1 MFHIALTP
9 NENPA
14 NALSATSET
23 LMGAIADLLNS
34 ISLVS
39 GSEEWFVSRVLE
51 ATKEAVDNLEN
62 DQPAKGAWS
71 DFSSPDDAF
80 SIDIFCSDD
89 ARYVRLDGDDLLVPH
104 GAVGLV
110 VEEHTT
116 RWIYDE
122 SEISQWNNVRL
133 PQKRIE
139 PNESVEALKYHVSG
153 AIARGEAVAIVEQPV
168 KPTIESHN
176 EPLRQAMF
184 ARGCKWVV
192 NGAYESFQLN
202 GKYEPYPVGYIRVH
216 RNGSSHPRLPHQFS
230 VQTING
236 WLQLSF
242 ATIEEGTNWAL
253 ESASNALNP
262 APTITEVI
270 RDIKHGDCTL
280 SAIFSDGSERKLFN
294 FFIDELSFSDF
305 ELIGKTETEAQ
316 ALHSQKDSAYL
327 RS

>member
-62 DQPAKGAWS
+62 DEPAKGVWS

-80 SIDIFCSDD
+80 SIDIFCADD
-89 ARYVRLDGDDLLVPH
+89 ARYVRLDGNDLLVPH

-110 VEEHTT
+110 AEQHTT
-116 RWIYDE
+116 RWLYDE
-122 SEISQWNNVRL
+122 SEISQWDNVRL
-133 PQKRIE
+133 PHE
-139 PNESVEALKYHVSG
+139 AVESVVNPVMSMLRHHVSG
-153 AIARGEAVAIVEQPV
+153 AIARGEAEAIVGQPV
-168 KPTIESHN
+168 I
-176 EPLRQAMF
+176 
-184 ARGCKWVV
+184 
-192 NGAYESFQLN
+192 
-202 GKYEPYPVGYIRVH
+202 
-216 RNGSSHPRLPHQFS
+216 
-230 VQTING
+230 
-236 WLQLSF
+236 
-242 ATIEEGTNWAL
+242 
-253 ESASNALNP
+253 
-262 APTITEVI
+262 PTITEVI

-294 FFIDELSFSDF
+294 FFIDELSFSDS

-316 ALHSQKDSAYL
+316 ALHSQKDLAYL